1 MTLYRLPGRGYLI
14 VMACLAAA
22 LASMD
27 SATHAQGTSQ
37 LGGWVYID
45 RNNDG
50 ELAFGDSE
58 NPEYVIG
65 DVSISLYSKA
75 NNLETLVSTQ
85 LTDPYGRYLFQ
96 SLSPGTY
103 VLRQTQ
109 PVEFVD
115 GKDTLGHLI
124 SLNGQP
130 IPPTDSPGTATD
142 NAFLNIVLSS
152 FVGGD
157 FYNFGER
164 GLKAGYA
171 SKRFLLAS
179 TPPPNTAIP
188 EPSTALLTLGA
199 IGAAT
204 SYRGLRRK
212 RS

>member
-1 MTLYRLPGRGYLI
+1 MTLNRLSGRGYF
-14 VMACLAAA
+14 VMTACLAAA
-22 LASMD
+22 FMSMA

-50 ELAFGDSE
+50 QLAFADSE

-65 DVSISLYSKA
+65 DVAISLYSKVS
-75 NNLETLVSTQ
+75 NVETLISTQ
-85 LTDPYGRYLFQ
+85 LTDQYGRYLFQ

-130 IPPTDSPGTATD
+130 IPPTDSAGTAAD
-142 NAFLNIVLSS
+142 NAFLDIVLSS

-171 SKRFLLAS
+171 SKRYLLAS
-179 TPPPNTAIP
+179 TPPMNTAVP
-188 EPSTALLTLGA
+188 EPATALLALAA
-199 IGAAT
+199 IGAVASCRT
-204 SYRGLRRK
+204 SRR
-212 RS
+212 R